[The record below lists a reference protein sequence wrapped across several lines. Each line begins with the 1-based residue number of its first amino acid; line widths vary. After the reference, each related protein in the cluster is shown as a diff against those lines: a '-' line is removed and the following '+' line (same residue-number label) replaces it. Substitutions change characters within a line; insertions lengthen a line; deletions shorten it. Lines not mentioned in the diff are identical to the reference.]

1 MGEREGGGIPE
12 ENFFVVDVA
21 VAVVDD
27 DADDFVVAVV
37 SFVVVSFAPSNFK
50 LPGETITGFGRLRPL
65 LLLLAFPLAFIFFLA
80 HALVA
85 GDPWGGGG
93 GGPEGRG
100 GRAGGAD
107 LARFILLRISKTE
120 SGAAAVVVVV
130 AFVDAFE
137 VGAGD
142 LDRDLY
148 LPLL

>member
-1 MGEREGGGIPE
+1 
-12 ENFFVVDVA
+12 
-21 VAVVDD
+21 
-27 DADDFVVAVV
+27 VV
-37 SFVVVSFAPSNFK
+37 SLAPSNCK
-50 LPGETITGFGRLRPL
+50 LPGDTITGFGRLLRPL

-85 GDPWGGGG
+85 GDPLGGGG

-107 LARFILLRISKTE
+107 FARFIRRRISKTE
-120 SGAAAVVVVV
+120 SGAAAVDVDVV